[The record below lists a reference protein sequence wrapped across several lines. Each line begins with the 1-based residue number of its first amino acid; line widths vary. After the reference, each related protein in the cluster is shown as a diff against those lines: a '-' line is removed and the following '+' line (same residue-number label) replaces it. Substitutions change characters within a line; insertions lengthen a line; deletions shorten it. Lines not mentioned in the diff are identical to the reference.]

1 MIGETAHI
9 IITVTIVVPVA
20 VNQWYEMSTN
30 ELFIGIKLKIEK
42 LKSELQSKRIIPVLK
57 N

>member
-30 ELFIGIKLKIEK
+30 ELLIGIKLKIEK